1 MSYPLIA
8 GDINKGGHTG
18 TPPCLLAPL
27 LAKDLPPTPQYQTEM
42 GSEQASAQYSQIPRG
57 KHSSPGV
64 SPPPCPH
71 LRFAFRWPFPAI
83 PQFI

>member
-27 LAKDLPPTPQYQTEM
+27 LAKDLPPTPNIRLKWALSRRQLNIPKFPGENIPL
-42 GSEQASAQYSQIPRG
+42 QAS
-57 KHSSPGV
+57 HL
-64 SPPPCPH
+64 PH
-71 LRFAFRWPFPAI
+71 ALI
-83 PQFI
+83 